1 MKKSTVLMA
10 LAALMGL
17 LALGLFISCGE
28 KLSETPT
35 APSQVPTGLH
45 KTSDGCGV
53 TPTTYSDLGPGG
65 NVECSQI
72 GNYQFSS
79 GRIDGGSQCGGTVG
93 PITWS
98 TDPTCTYVSWS
109 FNGNHCGLAVILKGG
124 NAANVYVY
132 DASCQSDQGLASP
145 LNMGGQVPEL
155 SNITFCWNECPDENQ
170 GCTPGYWKNHTD
182 AWEGYS
188 PSDKVGEVF
197 DIPDCLDDCSPLGG
211 ATLLE
216 ALSFGGGKTDCD
228 AARLLVHH
236 AVAALL
242 NASHSG
248 VNYPRT
254 TADIIS
260 DVNSALASCDRATM
274 LALKDELDADNNLG
288 CPLN

>member
-1 MKKSTVLMA
+1 MKKSTVLTV

-35 APSQVPTGLH
+35 SPQVS
-45 KTSDGCGV
+45 KTLNTETAETACHPDPV
-53 TPTTYSDLGPGG
+53 FHNDGPGG
-65 NVECSQI
+65 NVDCSE
-72 GNYQFSS
+72 GYLFSS
-79 GRIDGGSQCGGTVG
+79 GRLDIDQDANPQGGTAG
-93 PITWS
+93 PISWEIS
-98 TDPTCTYVSWS
+98 ADGKSLSWS
-109 FNGNHCGLAVILKGG
+109 GNHCGLAVIVKGG
-124 NAANVYVY
+124 PGANVYEY
-132 DASCQSDQGLASP
+132 GEECTSDNGLISPPVGQG
-145 LNMGGQVPEL
+145 NTPEI
-155 SNITFCWNECPDENQ
+155 SNITFCWNECPDEHQ

-182 AWEGYS
+182 SWEGFS
-188 PSDKVGEVF
+188 PSDKVKDVF
-197 DIPDCLDDCSPLGG
+197 TIPGCLSSCSPLGD

-242 NASHSG
+242 NAGHSG

-260 DVNSALASCDRATM
+260 DVNSALASCDRGTM
-274 LALKDELDADNNLG
+274 LDLKDELDADNNLG